1 MPSSR
6 RPGNRSGP
14 RRTLTRIRNRLW
26 WSIRPYAAGR
36 RAPARNRGPERSCRT
51 RRTSPA
57 RPAVAAPRAGRP
69 APPITGAAR
78 ARRGTPRGRRVARP
92 SAAPASGR
100 GTTSSP
106 REAIPRDAC
115 PTRRPAARRGL
126 RRRRGVR
133 RCPVRLCG
141 GRPALWGV
149 PVRRQRGGGSGRGG
163 RRAPGSPCG
172 ARGRH
177 VWRRHA
183 APRSPAGRGT
193 GRAGFRGAG
202 VPVSSSSRGP
212 SCVTRAPRPPVGL
225 PLRDHPSA
233 DHRRVRVRHAAI
245 LRHREGSLHC
255 DGGFHLEGGLDRE
268 SGVSAGR
275 VCPVCR
281 GGGPPAAACRPGGSR
296 HAPSP
301 VRLARLVCG
310 LPLRDHPSADHRRV
324 RVRHAAIL

>member
-1 MPSSR
+1 MTGTSVR
-6 RPGNRSGP
+6 R
-14 RRTLTRIRNRLW
+14 
-26 WSIRPYAAGR
+26 AAG
-36 RAPARNRGPERSCRT
+36 S
-51 RRTSPA
+51 
-57 RPAVAAPRAGRP
+57 
-69 APPITGAAR
+69 
-78 ARRGTPRGRRVARP
+78 
-92 SAAPASGR
+92 
-100 GTTSSP
+100 
-106 REAIPRDAC
+106 
-115 PTRRPAARRGL
+115 
-126 RRRRGVR
+126 
-133 RCPVRLCG
+133 
-141 GRPALWGV
+141 LWGV
-149 PVRRQRGGGSGRGG
+149 RGRRQRGGGSVRGG

-193 GRAGFRGAG
+193 GRAGVRGAG

-212 SCVTRAPRPPVGL
+212 SCVTRAPRPTVGL
-225 PLRDHPSA
+225 QLRDHPSA
-233 DHRRVRVRHAAI
+233 GHRRVRVRHVAI
-245 LRHREGSLHC
+245 LRHREGYLHCDGSLHWDGYRHCDGRLHCDGHLHWEGSLHC
-255 DGGFHLEGGLDRE
+255 DGGFHLEGSLDRE

-310 LPLRDHPSADHRRV
+310 LPRRDHPSADHRRV